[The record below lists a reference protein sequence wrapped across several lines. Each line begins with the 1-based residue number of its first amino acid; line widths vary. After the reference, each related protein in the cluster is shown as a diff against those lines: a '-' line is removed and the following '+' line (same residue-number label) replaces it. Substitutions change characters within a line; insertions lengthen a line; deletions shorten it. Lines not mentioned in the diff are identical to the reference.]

1 MRRHLL
7 IILAA
12 IVVAA
17 SAAALYV
24 IRTTAVHGWDQR
36 PDALAKLQSVAKP
49 AILPA
54 AAFFDDRGNRLSLA
68 AFRGRHVLLNLWAT
82 WCAPCVRELPAL
94 AHLQGALPGLTIVAV
109 NEGRETAADT
119 TRFLK
124 AHGADALH
132 VYLDPNHAFLEA
144 LGVQGLPL
152 SVLIDTHGM
161 ERARA
166 SGPAEWD
173 DPAAIAWLREVTARA
188 DNRHAP

>member
-12 IVVAA
+12 IAVAA
-17 SAAALYV
+17 AAAALYV
-24 IRTTAVHGWDQR
+24 IRTSSVHGWDHR
-36 PDALAKLQSVAKP
+36 PDALAKLEPVVKP

-54 AAFFDDRGNRLSLA
+54 AAFFDDRGSRLSLA
-68 AFRGRHVLLNLWAT
+68 GFRGHFVLLNLWAT

-94 AHLQGALPGLTIVAV
+94 AHLQRALPGLTIVAV

-119 TRFLK
+119 VRFLK

-132 VYLDPNHAFLEA
+132 VYLDPDHAFLEA

-152 SVLIDTHGM
+152 SVLVDARGM
-161 ERARA
+161 ERAKA

-173 DPAAIAWLREVTARA
+173 DPAAIIWLREVTTQANA
-188 DNRHAP
+188 PHAP